1 MIKSVLAA
9 VFVVLLVAACSVAT
23 GDEVRVRN
31 ASATA
36 ESTTTPP
43 GTKTSSSHGSGIPTE
58 IKFGSAVGEVVFQ
71 HQKHIG
77 DRSINCAEC
86 HHQINAK
93 TLKTPHPDY
102 LTGSA
107 VNCQVCHKDSEAAV
121 YSCSQCHDAKRRDIA
136 DETLSAKV
144 VIHKQCRKCHDV
156 GTGQD
161 ASKSCALCHKGKS
174 NSSQVRGR

>member
-1 MIKSVLAA
+1 MIKSVLATGFLA
-9 VFVVLLVAACSVAT
+9 LLLAACSVAT
-23 GDEVRVRN
+23 GDDLNAKN
-31 ASATA
+31 ASAATQPA
-36 ESTTTPP
+36 STTPP
-43 GTKTSSSHGSGIPTE
+43 GTKTSTSDGSGIPAE

-71 HQKHIG
+71 HQKHLG
-77 DRSINCAEC
+77 DRSINCVEC

-93 TLKTPHPDY
+93 TLKSPHPEY
-102 LTGSA
+102 LTSTA
-107 VNCQVCHKDSEAAV
+107 VNCQTCHKDRETTV

-161 ASKSCALCHKGKS
+161 ASKSCALCHQSRKG
-174 NSSQVRGR
+174 SSQVQ